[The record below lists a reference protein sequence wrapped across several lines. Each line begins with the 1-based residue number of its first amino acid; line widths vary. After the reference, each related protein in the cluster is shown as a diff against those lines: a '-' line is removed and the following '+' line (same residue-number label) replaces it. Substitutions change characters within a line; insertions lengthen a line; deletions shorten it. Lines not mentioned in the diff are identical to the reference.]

1 MEMITIEK
9 AFEIVMGSA
18 FSTGTENIS
27 FTGSA
32 GRILA
37 ENVASDIDMPPFNKA
52 SVDGFACRKADIGS
66 DLEIIETIPAGKWPE
81 KSVSGM
87 QCSRIMT
94 GAALPAGAD
103 CVIMVED
110 TDLLSSGKI
119 RYKGSF
125 IKENFAVRGEDVK
138 KGDIILKPGKL
149 VRPQD
154 IAVMAT
160 VGHTIVKVA
169 KMPDVAVISSGSELV
184 EPDRVPG
191 ISQIR
196 NTNASQLMAQV
207 ARAGAAGNYYGIA
220 GDDEEETFTLV
231 ARAISENDIVLVT
244 GGVSMGDFDFV
255 PSVLERAGVKILFSR
270 VSVQPGKPTT
280 FGIHSKAVV
289 FGLPGN
295 PVSAFIQFEM
305 LVRPLIYR
313 MMGHIWKPL
322 TIQLPMKAR
331 FTRRFAERTALV
343 PVFITDDGFVSTVE
357 YHGSA
362 HISSLSEADGIVTMP
377 AGIKIIEKGETV
389 SVRQI

>member
-1 MEMITIEK
+1 MITIEK

-18 FSTGTENIS
+18 FRTGTENIS
-27 FTGSA
+27 FTESS

-37 ENVASDIDMPPFNKA
+37 ENVASDIDMPSFNKA
-52 SVDGFACRKADIGS
+52 SVDGFACRKADVGS

-81 KSVSGM
+81 KSVGSM

-94 GAALPAGAD
+94 GAVLPAGAD
-103 CVIMVED
+103 CVIMVEE
-110 TDLLSSGKI
+110 TDLLPSGKM

-138 KGDIILKPGKL
+138 RGDIVLKPGKL
-149 VRPQD
+149 IKPQD

-160 VGHTIVKVA
+160 AGHINVKVA
-169 KMPDVAVISSGSELV
+169 RMPDVAVISSGSELV
-184 EPDRVPG
+184 EPARVPG
-191 ISQIR
+191 ISQVR

-207 ARAGAAGNYYGIA
+207 AGAGAVGNYYGIA
-220 GDDEEETFTLV
+220 RDDEEETYTLV
-231 ARAISENDIVLVT
+231 AKAISENDIVLVT

-280 FGIHSKAVV
+280 FGRHSKAVV

-295 PVSAFIQFEM
+295 PVSAFMQFEM

-313 MMGHIWKPL
+313 MMGYIWKPL
-322 TIQLPMKAR
+322 TFQLPMKER
-331 FTRRFAERTALV
+331 FSRRFAERTALI

-362 HISSLSEADGIVTMP
+362 HISSLSDADGIVTMA
-377 AGIKIIEKGETV
+377 AGINIIEKGEIV